1 MRTMMN
7 LMEDLKSHQKKN
19 GKILH
24 VYRSMCK
31 IERKD
36 RSEFF
41 QNYFVEVEN
50 RVKEYYSIVNLFTS
64 KINELQQKIDDNEKF

>member
-7 LMEDLKSHQKKN
+7 LMEDLKSHQKKY

-24 VYRSMCK
+24 VYRSMRE

-64 KINELQQKIDDNEKF
+64 KINELQQKEYDNEKF

>member
-7 LMEDLKSHQKKN
+7 LMEDLKTHQEKN
-19 GKILH
+19 VKILH

-41 QNYFVEVEN
+41 QSYFKEVEE
-50 RVKEYYSIVNLFTS
+50 RVKEYYSIVNFFTS
-64 KINELQQKIDDNEKF
+64 KINELQQKEVENEKF